1 VAERPHAH
9 QHDPVPPRPG
19 RPGPRVLG
27 GNYLRGGGLAVP
39 DPAGR
44 TGRPR
49 RVPVH
54 RDHDGGSRHPGEAG
68 RAPAPRPPP
77 PPETTEDL
85 AALHRELAAN
95 VPLDV
100 TAMAGVATDRNVE
113 LRVVPPFPL
122 KRLPG
127 A

>member
-1 VAERPHAH
+1 VVDWPCQTRLVELADHGE
-9 QHDPVPPRPG
+9 
-19 RPGPRVLG
+19 
-27 GNYLRGGGLAVP
+27 YLSIV
-39 DPAGR
+39 
-44 TGRPR
+44 TTM
-49 RVPVH
+49 V
-54 RDHDGGSRHPGEAG
+54 DHDT
-68 RAPAPRPPP
+68 PARPAE

>member
-1 VAERPHAH
+1 L
-9 QHDPVPPRPG
+9 PP
-19 RPGPRVLG
+19 
-27 GNYLRGGGLAVP
+27 A
-39 DPAGR
+39 
-44 TGRPR
+44 
-49 RVPVH
+49 
-54 RDHDGGSRHPGEAG
+54 
-68 RAPAPRPPP
+68 
-77 PPETTEDL
+77 TTDDL

-113 LRVVPPFPL
+113 LRLVPPFPL